1 MRYKVLCGYIRQ
13 RWDCGDT
20 VEIEEKHT
28 GKYGARGQTR
38 EKKRKATPEEIKKH
52 NQWKRER
59 DVRRLIKWNFRERDY
74 WITLKYPKDYRPT
87 WEEMKD
93 HAGKLVRKMREKYK
107 KQGWT
112 LKYIYRLAIGSRGG
126 RHIHILINRESNEKT
141 ATDLII
147 TDLWEQ
153 QWGHGH
159 VNFRTT
165 YSEGGYKQLAEYLTK
180 PLEEWEPG
188 EVKRYHPSR
197 NLIRK
202 DPEVDEIKRRSLVDR
217 DGKPR
222 MPKAP
227 KGYYVDPESI
237 EVGINPITHYAY
249 RHYTLIKIKK
259 RE

>member
-1 MRYKVLCGYIRQ
+1 MRYKILCGYIRQ

-74 WITLKYPKDYRPT
+74 WITLTYPKDYKPT
-87 WEEMKD
+87 WKEMKD

-165 YSEGGYKQLAEYLTK
+165 YDEGGYRQLAEYITK
-180 PLEEWEPG
+180 PLEEWEP
-188 EVKRYHPSR
+188 EEIRRYHPSR

-217 DGKPR
+217 DGTPR
-222 MPKAP
+222 IPKAP
-227 KGYYVDPESI
+227 KGYYVDPESV
-237 EVGINPITHYAY
+237 ETGINPITHYAY

>member
-1 MRYKVLCGYIRQ
+1 
-13 RWDCGDT
+13 
-20 VEIEEKHT
+20 
-28 GKYGARGQTR
+28 
-38 EKKRKATPEEIKKH
+38 
-52 NQWKRER
+52 
-59 DVRRLIKWNFRERDY
+59 
-74 WITLKYPKDYRPT
+74 
-87 WEEMKD
+87 
-93 HAGKLVRKMREKYK
+93 MREKYK

-180 PLEEWEPG
+180 PLEEWEPD

-237 EVGINPITHYAY
+237 EVGIKPITHYAY

>member
-1 MRYKVLCGYIRQ
+1 MLISVLL
-13 RWDCGDT
+13 T
-20 VEIEEKHT
+20 
-28 GKYGARGQTR
+28 ARVD
-38 EKKRKATPEEIKKH
+38 I
-52 NQWKRER
+52 
-59 DVRRLIKWNFRERDY
+59 
-74 WITLKYPKDYRPT
+74 
-87 WEEMKD
+87 
-93 HAGKLVRKMREKYK
+93 
-107 KQGWT
+107 
-112 LKYIYRLAIGSRGG
+112 S
-126 RHIHILINRESNEKT
+126 
-141 ATDLII
+141 DLQN
-147 TDLWEQ
+147 TSQ
-153 QWGHGH
+153 
-159 VNFRTT
+159 
-165 YSEGGYKQLAEYLTK
+165 K
-180 PLEEWEPG
+180 PLEEWEPD

>member
-1 MRYKVLCGYIRQ
+1 
-13 RWDCGDT
+13 
-20 VEIEEKHT
+20 
-28 GKYGARGQTR
+28 
-38 EKKRKATPEEIKKH
+38 
-52 NQWKRER
+52 
-59 DVRRLIKWNFRERDY
+59 
-74 WITLKYPKDYRPT
+74 
-87 WEEMKD
+87 
-93 HAGKLVRKMREKYK
+93 
-107 KQGWT
+107 
-112 LKYIYRLAIGSRGG
+112 
-126 RHIHILINRESNEKT
+126 
-141 ATDLII
+141 LII

-180 PLEEWEPG
+180 PLEEWEPD

-217 DGKPR
+217 DGTPR

>member
-13 RWDCGDT
+13 RWNCGDT

-38 EKKRKATPEEIKKH
+38 QKRRKATPEEIAKH

-74 WITLKYPKDYRPT
+74 WITLTYPRDYKPT

-93 HAGKLVRKMREKYK
+93 HAGKLVRKIREKYK
-107 KQGWT
+107 KQGWI
-112 LKYIYRLAIGSRGG
+112 LKYIYRLAIGTRGG
-126 RHIHILINRESNEKT
+126 RHIHILINREANEKT

-159 VNFRTT
+159 VNFRTL
-165 YSEGGYKQLAEYLTK
+165 YSEGGYRQLAIYITK
-180 PLEEWEPG
+180 PLEKWES
-188 EVKRYHPSR
+188 EELKRYHPSR

-202 DPEVDEIKRRSLVDR
+202 DPETEEIKRRSLVDR

-222 MPKAP
+222 QPKAP

-237 EVGINPITHYAY
+237 ETGKNPVTGYAY
-249 RHYTLIKIKK
+249 RHYTLVKIKK
-259 RE
+259 KE